1 MQVKEFL
8 SQATSIDTMIKSKL
22 EQLEK
27 SKSLSM
33 KVISNL
39 KGNRIDVSDEKNNEV
54 VENIIVKMKNFE
66 NTLKDDI
73 DRYVDLRREIEDT
86 VNLTSDVN
94 YRLILQLRYIA
105 GKPWD
110 EIADTLGYDLR
121 TVYRLHTKAIK
132 EIESKWKPYKK
143 SS

>member
-73 DRYVDLRREIEDT
+73 DRYVDLKREIEDT

-121 TVYRLHTKAIK
+121 TVYRLHTKAIR

>member
-121 TVYRLHTKAIK
+121 TVYRLHTKAIR